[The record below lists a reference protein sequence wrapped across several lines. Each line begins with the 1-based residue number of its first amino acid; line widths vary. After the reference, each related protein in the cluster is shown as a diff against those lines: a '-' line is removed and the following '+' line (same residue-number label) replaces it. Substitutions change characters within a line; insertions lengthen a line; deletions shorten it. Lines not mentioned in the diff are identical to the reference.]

1 MHAHVHVG
9 VSSDLVR
16 QADAVVRANAP
27 QLNAAQRQ
35 MALAIGAL
43 ETGFGV
49 SGTWLFDD
57 GTPSYNW
64 GGLVGSGTAGSL
76 THGDI
81 NPDGTPTSMG
91 FQAFNNMDE
100 AFRSFLRTWSKP
112 GNQEAAITGDA
123 LATARSMCANGY
135 FGGTRGTAEDRA
147 QLYAKGI
154 LSTAKVIASQLG
166 EPLAVNWDST
176 RSGALIGDRCNST
189 VTRTGSKKTPFIVAT
204 VLAAGFGFVAYWLAG
219 KR

>member
-9 VSSDLVR
+9 VSSDLIR

-35 MALAIGAL
+35 MALAIGIL

-49 SGTWLFDD
+49 SGDWLFDD

-76 THGDI
+76 QHGDI
-81 NPDGTPTSMG
+81 DPTGKGTHYG

-123 LATARSMCANGY
+123 LATARSMCTNGY
-135 FGGTRGTAEDRA
+135 FGGTKGTAEDRA
-147 QLYAKGI
+147 QLYAHGI
-154 LSTAKVIASQLG
+154 LNSAKTVASQLG
-166 EPLAVNWDST
+166 EPFAVNWDST
-176 RSGALIGDRCNST
+176 GSAPLVGDRCNST
-189 VTRTGSKKTPFIVAT
+189 VTRAGSKKTPLILAT
-204 VLAAGFGFVAYWLAG
+204 VLAAGFGFAVYWLA